1 MTFCEKVLQEMKK
14 RGIKKSELA
23 HEIDVPY
30 TTLDSMLKRNTE
42 NINLSI
48 VYKIARYLNV
58 SVDYLIF
65 DGMEEEQNNQPD
77 NNEELQ
83 AILQKIQK
91 LNLTGY
97 KILNAYIDGLTTNKD
112 LIQCQQQ
119 SPSKK

>member
-1 MTFCEKVLQEMKK
+1 MTFCEKVLQEIKK

-48 VYKIARYLNV
+48 VYKIAKYLNV
-58 SVDYLIF
+58 SVDYLVF
-65 DGMEEEQNNQPD
+65 DGTEEEQNNQLNKD
-77 NNEELQ
+77 EELQ

-91 LNLTGY
+91 LNPTGY

-112 LIQCQQQ
+112 LMNCQQQ
-119 SPSKK
+119 DSPKK